1 MYQSF
6 DAFEYVQYLRRR
18 WRVVVAAC
26 GVAVLVVLPLSLI
39 MPKRYTAT
47 ATIVI
52 EPPGSSD
59 SRTAIVVS
67 PMYLESLKTYE
78 RFADS
83 DSLFAR
89 AAAKFQFQE
98 GGSVPIESLKRAVLK
113 VTKLRDTTI
122 LEISVTLKDP
132 KLAHS
137 VAEYLANETV
147 ALSKAESIGADRD
160 FIEEAEKQAA
170 AAKLH
175 LAEVE
180 REWASLSVKEPMDS
194 LQGEL
199 NAAVD
204 LQAKLRADLVN
215 AEANIAEYQAHQG
228 QGDSEFVHEQLRA
241 EQARKEFIEKRLQE
255 AGRSTQDLAVN
266 LARRS
271 AERHALENERSMAQ
285 ATFESAEQHLD
296 SLRASEGSRGE
307 RLRVMDPGIVPERP
321 SSPNVPLNV
330 AAALLFALVASIMY
344 LSFAFVL
351 RARTAGFEPEV
362 TREMRR

>member
-6 DAFEYVQYLRRR
+6 DALEYVQYLRRR
-18 WRVVVAAC
+18 WRVVALAC
-26 GVAVLVVLPLSLI
+26 GVAILVVVPLSLI
-39 MPKRYTAT
+39 TPKRYTAT

-89 AAAKFQFQE
+89 AAAKFHLQD
-98 GGSVPIESLKRAVLK
+98 GGSAAIESLKRAVLK
-113 VTKLRDTTI
+113 VTKLRDTKI
-122 LEISVTLKDP
+122 LEIRVTLKDP
-132 KLAHS
+132 RLAQAM
-137 VAEYLANETV
+137 AEYLANETV
-147 ALSKAESIGADRD
+147 ALSRAQSLDADRE
-160 FIEEAEKQAA
+160 FIDAAEKQAL
-170 AAKLH
+170 AAKLQ

-180 REWASLSVKEPMDS
+180 RRWASLSVKEPVDS

-199 NAAVD
+199 DAAVD
-204 LQAKLRADLVN
+204 LQAKLRTELVS
-215 AEANIAEYQAHQG
+215 AEANIAEYQAQEG
-228 QGDSEFVHEQLRA
+228 KGDAQFAREQLRA
-241 EQARKEFIEKRLQE
+241 EQARKVLIEKRLQE
-255 AGRSTQDLAVN
+255 AGRSVGDLAVSM
-266 LARRS
+266 ARRG
-271 AERHALENERSMAQ
+271 AARDALQNERTVAQ
-285 ATFESAEQHLD
+285 ATFESAEKHLD
-296 SLRASEGSRGE
+296 DLRATAGSRGD

-330 AAALLFALVASIMY
+330 AAGLLFALVASLMY

-351 RARTAGFEPEV
+351 RRRSLGFEPEV
-362 TREMRR
+362 AHGMRR